1 MKIAIHHRKGSYSD
15 YWIDYCQ
22 KSGISIKIV
31 NCYDS
36 DIVDQLSD
44 CGGLMWHFHQAVPS
58 DYLMAKQ
65 LLYALEISGK
75 EVFPDFKNSWHFDDK
90 VGQKY
95 LFEAIGAPLI
105 PSYVFYDKKKALKW
119 AGETTFPKVFKLR
132 GGSSSLNV
140 VLIKTRSEARRVI
153 KRAFKGG
160 FSQFPSYLSLKER
173 WRRYRLGKIGLFGVF
188 KGVIRLFYNTDFEW
202 VAGNE
207 KGYVYFQDF
216 IPNCSYDIRVEY
228 ICGNAMAMIRD
239 VRKNDFRAS
248 GSGSF
253 DYSPEKIP
261 LEVLELTHQI
271 TERLELKT
279 AAIDFLM
286 HEGKPVIAEISY
298 AFGIDTDAFDFGY
311 WDSTLT
317 FRKES
322 FNPFEWMVDDFV
334 QRINSAKMEEK
345 KMNSF
350 KWLYDE

>member
-22 KSGISIKIV
+22 KSGIPIKIV

-44 CGGLMWHFHQAVPS
+44 CEGLMWHFHQADPR

-65 LLYALEISGK
+65 LMFALEISGK
-75 EVFPDFKNSWHFDDK
+75 KVFPDFKNSWHFDDK

-105 PSYVFYDKKKALKW
+105 PAFIFYDKKKALKW
-119 AGETTFPKVFKLR
+119 ADQTTFPKVFKLR
-132 GGSSSLNV
+132 GGSSSLNIF
-140 VLIKTRSEARRVI
+140 LIKNRSEAKRVI

-160 FSQFPSYLSLKER
+160 FSQFPSYVSLKER

-188 KGVIRLFYNTDFEW
+188 KGFVRLFYNTNFAK

-207 KGYVYFQDF
+207 KGYVYFQDY
-216 IPNCSYDIRVEY
+216 IPDCSYDIRVEY
-228 ICGNAMAMIRD
+228 ICGNAMAMKRY

-248 GSGSF
+248 GSGTF
-253 DYSPEKIP
+253 DYSPDEIP
-261 LEVLELTHQI
+261 REALKLTHQI
-271 TERLELKT
+271 ADSLELKT

-286 HEGKPVIAEISY
+286 YEGRPVIAEISY
-298 AFGIDTDAFDFGY
+298 AFGIDTDAFDLGY

-317 FRKES
+317 FRNEA
-322 FNPFEWMVDDFV
+322 FNPFGWMVESF
-334 QRINSAKMEEK
+334 ILEIHKMRVEEV
-345 KMNSF
+345 
-350 KWLYDE
+350 